1 VSGRGTMIDGE
12 EGHRWSRSGDLN
24 PGPPPYHGG
33 ALPLSYSGAGPMITT
48 APTTKCRR
56 AEGSAGPSGAYTLPR
71 PFLLGPLVDGILFA
85 RSNVGHR
92 GERHTGRT
100 SRHPRSKGGDS
111 LDHPDCS
118 VAVRR

>member
-1 VSGRGTMIDGE
+1 VSRWRTMIDGE
-12 EGHRWSRSGDLN
+12 EGLRWSRSGDLN

-85 RSNVGHR
+85 SSNVGHP
-92 GERHTGRT
+92 GERRTG
-100 SRHPRSKGGDS
+100 
-111 LDHPDCS
+111 
-118 VAVRR
+118 